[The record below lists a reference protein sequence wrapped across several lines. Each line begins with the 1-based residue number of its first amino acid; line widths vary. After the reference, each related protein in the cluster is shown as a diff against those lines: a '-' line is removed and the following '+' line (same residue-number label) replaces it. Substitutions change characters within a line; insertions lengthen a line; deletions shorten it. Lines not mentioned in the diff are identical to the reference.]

1 MTTVSADTV
10 ERLARR
16 VRTHLRT
23 TAVQGTPVTYQA
35 VARALA
41 LAPPNTIHQ
50 LTEALEFLMGEDA
63 ANGHPFIA
71 ALVISRTRGGL
82 PAPGFFERARALGR
96 FDGDEAGPE
105 AWAFHAAEFHAA
117 ITSWARQGQDDERAG
132 RLDQVLD
139 R

>member
-1 MTTVSADTV
+1 MTVVSAEAV
-10 ERLARR
+10 ETLARR
-16 VRTHLRT
+16 VRAHLRA
-23 TAVQGTPVTYQA
+23 TAVLGAPVTYQA

-63 ANGHPFIA
+63 ANGDPFIA

-96 FDGDEAGPE
+96 FDGDDAGPE

-117 ITSWARQGQDDERAG
+117 ITSWARR
-132 RLDQVLD
+132 
-139 R
+139 

>member
-1 MTTVSADTV
+1 MTTVSMDVV
-10 ERLARR
+10 ETLARR
-16 VRTHLRT
+16 VRTHLVT

-63 ANGHPFIA
+63 ANGDPFIA

-96 FDGDEAGPE
+96 FDGDAAGPE
-105 AWAFHAAEFHAA
+105 AWAFHAAELHAA
-117 ITSWARQGQDDERAG
+117 ITSWARR
-132 RLDQVLD
+132 
-139 R
+139 